1 MTEYN
6 LIGKYNELCYLR
18 VLILILLF
26 CDLYNTVQNI
36 SNREL
41 YSNERKFNI
50 KQK

>member
-6 LIGKYNELCYLR
+6 LIGKYNDLR
-18 VLILILLF
+18 VLILTLLF

-36 SNREL
+36 SDREL